1 MVGLWYLGSIV
12 FALVLMHLL
21 YRVRHSRVAHLL
33 IMGTLFVLFWLVM
46 EALSAYG
53 GDEPNI
59 LRLQQAK
66 LVSAMMIPPL
76 YLLFALEFHQIPL
89 KLKKLKYLVYLV
101 PLLSLM
107 SMLTQDI
114 PYPFAI
120 DISLVYW
127 HQMPLLSLHP
137 DIGFYIHTAYSY
149 LLTSIVC
156 VLFFIRAI
164 RSTRFY
170 RTQSTFIF
178 FGTTITFGINLM
190 FVRLHTGPDFMDTTP
205 ITMLI
210 TLFILYWGVFILP
223 RSTISPIA
231 RKLIVENL
239 SEAVFLL
246 DASGRIIDM
255 NPKAVEVICDH
266 HPMAQSMADLNRK
279 SPKNKQLYLG
289 SMIDELLYYIPEIT
303 HLKNTDEQVQDIIL
317 EKGDALSFYSMEHTP
332 IFHKDG
338 SLLGRILIL
347 HDVTELSVHLNRLKL
362 LNEALVLSDRI
373 LESALEGVAITDV
386 DANIVKI
393 NKSFERISGY
403 SEEELLGQNPRL
415 LKSGRHDRAFYEA
428 MWRSILDHG
437 YWEGEIWDRKKDGE
451 EYPKWMSITSLKNNS
466 GETQNYIAISTDLS
480 KIKKTEHD
488 LFLAANFDHLTGL
501 PNKPYF
507 IRKLEDV
514 LIRSRSGGKS
524 IALLF
529 IDIDDFKVI
538 NDSLGHKAGD
548 DLLKEVSRRI
558 VTQFSRSET
567 VARYGGDEFV
577 IILENVLSD
586 MDVAEAASQLVC
598 ALNTP
603 YTIMSRTLSMSVSV
617 GVALAPNDESTV
629 EGLIR
634 KADAAMHESKENGK
648 NRYSFSSE
656 AIERKNHERLD
667 MQIKLQNAIEQQQ
680 FSLNLQPI
688 IKTKDGR
695 WQIDGAEALIRWTLP
710 SGEQIPPSR
719 FIPFAENNDMI
730 ITIGR
735 WIVQEIY
742 RIDRVLKSHGHALKL
757 SINVST
763 KQFINGE
770 IVETLKRIKEQHADQ
785 QINLVVEITES
796 LLFEQLD
803 QALLTL
809 QQIRGMGI
817 KVALDDFGTGF
828 SSLSYLTRLPIDYL
842 KIDKSFVDGVGI
854 GEKNIT
860 SDIISMARNLGLKT
874 VAEGVEADHQA
885 SWLIDENCD
894 ALQGY
899 FFSRPLPL
907 EAFIAFADNLK

>member
-1 MVGLWYLGSIV
+1 
-12 FALVLMHLL
+12 
-21 YRVRHSRVAHLL
+21 
-33 IMGTLFVLFWLVM
+33 MGTLFVLLWLGLETV
-46 EALSAYG
+46 SFYV
-53 GDEPNI
+53 GDEGVI
-59 LRLQQAK
+59 LKLQTAK
-66 LVSAMMIPPL
+66 LVSAMLIPPL
-76 YLLFALEFHQIPL
+76 YLLFTLEFHQIQLRIP
-89 KLKKLKYLVYLV
+89 KLKYLVYLI
-101 PLLSLM
+101 PALSFI
-107 SMLTQDI
+107 SMLTQGI
-114 PYPFAI
+114 PYPFAT

-127 HQMPLLSLHP
+127 QQMPLLSLHP
-137 DIGFYIHTAYSY
+137 DMGFYIHTGYSY
-149 LLTSIVC
+149 LLTTVVC
-156 VLFFIRAI
+156 ILFFVRAV

-178 FGTTITFGINLM
+178 FGTTVTFGINLM
-190 FVRLHTGPDFMDTTP
+190 FVRVHMGPAFMDTTP
-205 ITMLI
+205 ITMLL
-210 TLFILYWGVFILP
+210 TLYILYWGVFILP

-246 DASGRIIDM
+246 DANGRIIDM
-255 NPKAVEVICDH
+255 NPKAVNVICDH
-266 HPMAQSMADLNRK
+266 HPMAQSLADLNRK
-279 SPKNKQLYLG
+279 NAHNKRVYLG
-289 SMIDELLYYIPEIT
+289 SMIDELLYYIPEIN
-303 HLKNTDEQVQDIIL
+303 HLQKETYQLQEITL

-332 IFHKDG
+332 IFQKDG

-373 LESALEGVAITDV
+373 LESALEGVAITD
-386 DANIVKI
+386 ANATIVKI
-393 NKSFERISGY
+393 NKSFERISGFT
-403 SEEELLGQNPRL
+403 EDELLGQNPRL

-428 MWRSILDHG
+428 MWRSLIDHG

-451 EYPKWMSITSLKNNS
+451 EYPKWMSITSLKNKN

-514 LIRSRSGGKS
+514 LIRSRAESKPV
-524 IALLF
+524 ALLF

-577 IILENVLSD
+577 IILENVISD

-603 YTIMSRTLSMSVSV
+603 YTIMSRTMSMSVSV

-667 MQIKLQNAIEQQQ
+667 MQIKLQNAIEQKQ

-688 IKTKDGR
+688 IKKIEGK

-719 FIPFAENNDMI
+719 FIPFAESNDMI

-742 RIDRVLKSHGHALKL
+742 RIDRELKSHGLSIKL

-763 KQFINGE
+763 KQFVKGE
-770 IVETLKRIKEQHADQ
+770 IVETLRRINEQYADQ

-809 QQIRGMGI
+809 QQIREMGI
-817 KVALDDFGTGF
+817 KVALDDFGTGY
-828 SSLSYLTRLPIDYL
+828 SSLSYLTKLPIDYL

-874 VAEGVEADHQA
+874 VAEGVEENHQA
-885 SWLIDENCD
+885 DWLIGENCD

-899 FFSRPLPL
+899 YFSKPLPL
-907 EAFIAFADNLK
+907 EEFIVFADNLK